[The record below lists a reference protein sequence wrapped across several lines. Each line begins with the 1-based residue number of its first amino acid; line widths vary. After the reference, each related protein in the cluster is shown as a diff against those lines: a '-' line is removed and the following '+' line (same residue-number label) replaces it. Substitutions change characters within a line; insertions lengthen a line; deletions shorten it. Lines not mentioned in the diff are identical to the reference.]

1 MRKNKSMLN
10 KTVFYGLGISLV
22 TGSLVVPLGIKLDV
36 ANNTLVRADILDNEG
51 IKIADNSLVDAENE
65 QPLVLSPNAVNQDLV
80 KLFNISENGELMV
93 RNETNLENYL
103 QSHDGKLDLNELGG
117 GG

>member
-1 MRKNKSMLN
+1 MRKNKSMLT

-51 IKIADNSLVDAENE
+51 TKTNKNFSVDADLNE
-65 QPLVLSPNAVNQDLV
+65 QQSLLPPNAANQDLV
-80 KLFNISENGELMV
+80 KLFNISENGRLTV
-93 RNETNLENYL
+93 KDKTNLGNYL
-103 QSHDGKLDLNELGG
+103 
-117 GG
+117 